1 MIICHAR
8 WATKWLSR
16 EEAVPSQLRFR
27 GQILHKLLSFK
38 DIGTSD
44 HMPGSHLKSVLYTV
58 RISNIDSVQDRTLAF
73 LETDN
78 YDGLLIGIDQQHGG
92 TFFKFKG
99 AHGVF

>member
-16 EEAVPSQLRFR
+16 EEAVPGQLRFR

-78 YDGLLIGIDQQHGG
+78 CDGLLH
-92 TFFKFKG
+92 FKG
-99 AHGVF
+99 WGGG